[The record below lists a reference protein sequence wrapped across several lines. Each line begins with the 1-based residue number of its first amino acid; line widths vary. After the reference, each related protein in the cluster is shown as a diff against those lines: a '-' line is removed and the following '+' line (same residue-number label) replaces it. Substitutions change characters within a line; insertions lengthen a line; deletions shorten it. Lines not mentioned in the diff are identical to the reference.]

1 MKRRSSS
8 KLTENNSSDKIEYEC
23 NRKAEKIEYF
33 ILHGSWD
40 NSWVTII
47 FCRMC
52 GRTFGPGTSTNIY
65 RVKNLF
71 FCEFDYNMIQQ
82 RHKEKNIE
90 WKGDLYWQ
98 GIVQIYNNFLF

>member
-1 MKRRSSS
+1 MNSISTIFNKKIIDYVEEGESISQKDIAKVEAELLAELGVSEDYKRSHSS
-8 KLTENNSSDKIEYEC
+8 KLTENNSSDKIEYKC

-52 GRTFGPGTSTNIY
+52 GRTFGPA
-65 RVKNLF
+65 L
-71 FCEFDYNMIQQ
+71 
-82 RHKEKNIE
+82 
-90 WKGDLYWQ
+90 
-98 GIVQIYNNFLF
+98 VQMFIG

>member
-40 NSWVTII
+40 NNWVTII
-47 FCRMC
+47 LCRMC
-52 GRTFGPGTSTNIY
+52 GRTFGPDTSTNVY

-71 FCEFDYNMIQQ
+71 FFEFDYNMIQQ

-98 GIVQIYNNFLF
+98 GDCSDLQ